1 MIELIYSLICS
12 DLIIDKDSSS
22 TSFIRT
28 IEHAVVPEL
37 PANLPAIY
45 FASLWNLE
53 NAGTE
58 PFSVSLSLIPP
69 QGEPITLGMQEITPS
84 GTMLH
89 KMNFQLP
96 GLHVEHEGKHEI
108 AVALKD
114 GDSWDI
120 QAKLPIYVFKAES
133 QPEA

>member
-1 MIELIYSLICS
+1 MPELIYSLICS

-37 PANLPAIY
+37 PATLPSIF
-45 FASLWNLE
+45 FASLWDLE
-53 NAGTE
+53 KSGE
-58 PFSVSLSLIPP
+58 KPFSVSLTLIPP
-69 QGEPITLGMQEITPS
+69 AGDSITLGMQEITPG

-96 GLHVEHEGKHEI
+96 GLRVENEGKHVI
-108 AVALKD
+108 AVAVKAE
-114 GDSWDI
+114 GDWETLA
-120 QAKLPIYVFKAES
+120 QLPIFVFKNNNE
-133 QPEA
+133 

>member
-1 MIELIYSLICS
+1 MTELIYALICS

-37 PANLPAIY
+37 PATLPSIY
-45 FASLWNLE
+45 FASLWDLE
-53 NAGTE
+53 NSGE
-58 PFSVSLSLIPP
+58 KPFTVSLNLIPP
-69 QGEPITLGMQEITPS
+69 TGESITLGMQEITPG

-96 GLHVEHEGKHEI
+96 GLRVETEGKHVI
-108 AVALKD
+108 SVAIKAE
-114 GDSWDI
+114 GDWETL
-120 QAKLPIYVFKAES
+120 ARLPIFVFKSDNE
-133 QPEA
+133 